1 MSFLTRI
8 AESGYVPD
16 NLLRI
21 GIQQLLR
28 QRLREVANRPDV
40 LSPEPGR
47 PGDPD
52 QVIAVET
59 EKANQQHYE
68 LPPEFFQL
76 MLGRQLKYSC
86 CHWSEGEQSL
96 DSAEESM
103 LALTCRRAQIV
114 DGMRIL
120 DLGSGWGSL
129 GLYIAERFPGCH
141 VTTVSNSGPQ
151 QLFIRQQATRRGLVN
166 VRTVRANVNE
176 FTPQAHFDRVVSV
189 EMFEHVRDHKEL
201 LSRIASW
208 LAPEGKLFV
217 HVFCHRTSS
226 YSYELD
232 GNNDWMARYFFTGGM
247 MPSFDMLN
255 RIDQDMHVTQRWEVP
270 GTQYQRTLMS
280 WLYRLD
286 FQKNEAM
293 EILRAHYG
301 KDQARVW
308 FVRWRLFLLACAE
321 LFGFREGREWLVGH
335 YLLEPVD
342 RK

>member
-1 MSFLTRI
+1 MSLLTRM

-21 GIQQLLR
+21 GIKQLLR
-28 QRLREVANRPDV
+28 QRLREVASRPDV

-47 PGDPD
+47 SGEPN

-76 MLGRQLKYSC
+76 MLGPRLKYSC
-86 CHWSEGEQSL
+86 CHWSEGERSL
-96 DSAEESM
+96 GSAEESM
-103 LALTCRRAQIV
+103 LALTCQRAQIV

-129 GLYIAERFPGCH
+129 GLYVAEHFPGCH

-151 QLFIRQQATRRGLVN
+151 QLFISEQATRRGLVN

-176 FTPQAHFDRVVSV
+176 FTPQARFDRVVSV
-189 EMFEHVRDHKEL
+189 EMFEHVRDHEEL

-208 LAPEGKLFV
+208 LAAEGKLFV

-255 RIDQDMHVTQRWEVP
+255 RIDKDMHVTQRWEVP

-286 FQKNEAM
+286 IQKNEAM
-293 EILRAHYG
+293 KILRAHYG
-301 KDQARVW
+301 KDQAHVW

-335 YLLEPVD
+335 YLLEPVG